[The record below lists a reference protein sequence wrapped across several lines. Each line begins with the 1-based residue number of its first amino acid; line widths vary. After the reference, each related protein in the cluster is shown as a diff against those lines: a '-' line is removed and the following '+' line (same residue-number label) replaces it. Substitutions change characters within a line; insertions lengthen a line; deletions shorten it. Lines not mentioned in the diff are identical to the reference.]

1 MKGREAGPDETKES
15 CPVVVLDAARQEATA
30 RAGRWNTARAE
41 SEKNP
46 VIRWGDSKTV
56 SLAGR

>member
-1 MKGREAGPDETKES
+1 MGPLLKGREAGPDETKES

-41 SEKNP
+41 SEKN
-46 VIRWGDSKTV
+46 R
-56 SLAGR
+56 